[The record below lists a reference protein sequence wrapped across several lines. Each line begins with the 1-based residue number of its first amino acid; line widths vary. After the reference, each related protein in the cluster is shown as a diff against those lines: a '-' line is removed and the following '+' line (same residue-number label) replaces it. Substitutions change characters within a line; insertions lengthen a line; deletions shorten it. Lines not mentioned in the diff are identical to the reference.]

1 MVGLIP
7 RVLPSNA
14 RTFPAPAGAAVVHVP
29 APPLFPSPGTG
40 CGPKIE
46 IFLGSFFLGFLLD
59 NASNMCPNSLYVVL
73 ETSPRL
79 SAHVPECD
87 PSHRDARARPGSYS
101 SGRLS

>member
-14 RTFPAPAGAAVVHVP
+14 RTFPASAGAAVVHVP
-29 APPLFPSPGTG
+29 APPPSSPLPGTG

-59 NASNMCPNSLYVVL
+59 NASNMCPNSL
-73 ETSPRL
+73 
-79 SAHVPECD
+79 
-87 PSHRDARARPGSYS
+87 
-101 SGRLS
+101 

>member
-29 APPLFPSPGTG
+29 APPLFPSSRHGVWA
-40 CGPKIE
+40 KNRD
-46 IFLGSFFLGFLLD
+46 FLGSFFLGFLLN

-79 SAHVPECD
+79 CSDVPGV
-87 PSHRDARARPGSYS
+87 RP
-101 SGRLS
+101 